1 METISRV
8 IVSLVYYNSLVR
20 DTLEYTSPKDKYEVN
35 FYDYK
40 RNGIVNEPK
49 LNTPLKV
56 FLDQNGE
63 KADELRKRLEQFGED
78 FYSDNSTVVK
88 KAADGTLRVDHA
100 QNVKIFE
107 SVIPLHEELNSI
119 INLHVNFA
127 RNNNQLEDR
136 VVKLVEADERF
147 YRGVALFALQGELVR
162 QFEEFNK
169 VMRESQGQATPQSNF
184 IQNDLNSLV
193 KALNTVRQNATV
205 KDNVYIA
212 ALDAVFA
219 EVEMM
224 NGRRD
229 LPAGKNFADVFN
241 DANVKISDLVKEAEE
256 AWRINYTPLL
266 QELIA
271 DSQKAQQ
278 AQAEA
283 KPEEEKKAE

>member
-20 DTLEYTSPKDKYEVN
+20 DTLEYTIPKDSYEVN

-63 KADELRKRLEQFGED
+63 KADELRKKLEQFGED
-78 FYSDNSTVVK
+78 FYSDNSTVIK
-88 KAADGTLRVDHA
+88 KAADNTLRVDHA
-100 QNVKIFE
+100 QSVKIFE
-107 SVIPLHEELNSI
+107 NVIPLHEELNSI

-127 RNNNQLEDR
+127 RQNNQLEER
-136 VVKLVEADERF
+136 VEKLVQADERF
-147 YRGVALFALQGELVR
+147 YRAVALLSLQGELVR

-169 VMRESQGQATPQSNF
+169 VMRESQGQPTPQSNF
-184 IQNDLNSLV
+184 IQNDLNTLV
-193 KALNTVRQNATV
+193 KALNTVRANATC
-205 KDNVYIA
+205 KDNVYTT

-229 LPAGKNFADVFN
+229 LPAGKTFADVFN
-241 DANVKISDLVKEAEE
+241 DANVKISELVKDSEAG
-256 AWRINYTPLL
+256 WRENYTPLL

-271 DSQKAQQ
+271 DTQKNQQ
-278 AQAEA
+278 AQQQPAED
-283 KPEEEKKAE
+283 KAA

>member
-20 DTLEYTSPKDKYEVN
+20 DTLEYTIPKDSYEVN

-63 KADELRKRLEQFGED
+63 KADELRKKLEQFGED
-78 FYSDNSTVVK
+78 FYSDNSTVIK
-88 KAADGTLRVDHA
+88 KAADNTLRVDHA
-100 QNVKIFE
+100 QSVKIFE
-107 SVIPLHEELNSI
+107 NVIPLHEELNSI

-127 RNNNQLEDR
+127 RQNNQLEER
-136 VVKLVEADERF
+136 VEKLVQADERF
-147 YRGVALFALQGELVR
+147 YRAVALLSLQGELVR

-169 VMRESQGQATPQSNF
+169 VMRESQGQPTPQSNF
-184 IQNDLNSLV
+184 IQNDLNTLV
-193 KALNTVRQNATV
+193 KALNTVRANATC
-205 KDNVYIA
+205 KDNVYTT

-229 LPAGKNFADVFN
+229 LPAGKTFADVFN
-241 DANVKISDLVKEAEE
+241 DANVKISELVKDSEAG
-256 AWRINYTPLL
+256 WRENYTPLL

-271 DSQKAQQ
+271 DTQKNQQ
-278 AQAEA
+278 AQQQPAEDRA
-283 KPEEEKKAE
+283 A

>member
-8 IVSLVYYNSLVR
+8 IVSLIYYNSLVR
-20 DTLEYTSPKDKYEVN
+20 DTLEYTIPKDSYEVN

-63 KADELRKRLEQFGED
+63 KAEDLKKKLEQFGED

-107 SVIPLHEELNSI
+107 NVIPLHEELNSI
-119 INLHVNFA
+119 INLHINFA
-127 RNNNQLEDR
+127 RQNNQLEDR
-136 VVKLVEADERF
+136 VEKLAQADERF
-147 YRGVALFALQGELVR
+147 YRAVAMLALQGELVR

-169 VMRESQGQATPQSNF
+169 VMRESQGQPTPQSNF
-184 IQNDLNSLV
+184 IQNDLNTLV
-193 KALNTVRQNATV
+193 KGLNTVRANATC
-205 KDNVYIA
+205 KDNLYTT
-212 ALDAVFA
+212 ALDALFA

-229 LPAGKNFADVFN
+229 LPAGKNFSDVFN
-241 DANVKISDLVKEAEE
+241 DVNVKIADLVKDSEAN
-256 AWRINYTPLL
+256 WRENYTPLL
-266 QELIA
+266 QELVA
-271 DSQKAQQ
+271 DTQKAQQ
-278 AQAEA
+278 AQQET
-283 KPEEEKKAE
+283 PKAE

>member
-20 DTLEYTSPKDKYEVN
+20 DTLEYTIPKDSYEVN

-63 KADELRKRLEQFGED
+63 KADELRKKLEQFGED
-78 FYSDNSTVVK
+78 FYSDNSTVIK
-88 KAADGTLRVDHA
+88 KAADNTLRVDHA
-100 QNVKIFE
+100 QSVKIFE
-107 SVIPLHEELNSI
+107 NVIPLHEELNSI

-127 RNNNQLEDR
+127 RQNNQLEER
-136 VVKLVEADERF
+136 VEKLVQADERF
-147 YRGVALFALQGELVR
+147 YRAVALLSLQGELVR

-169 VMRESQGQATPQSNF
+169 VMRESQGQPTPQSNF
-184 IQNDLNSLV
+184 IQNDLNTLV
-193 KALNTVRQNATV
+193 KALNTVRANATC
-205 KDNVYIA
+205 KDNVYTA

-229 LPAGKNFADVFN
+229 LPAGKTFADVFN
-241 DANVKISDLVKEAEE
+241 DANVKISELVKDSETG
-256 AWRINYTPLL
+256 WRENYTPLL

-271 DSQKAQQ
+271 DTQKNQQ
-278 AQAEA
+278 AQQQPA
-283 KPEEEKKAE
+283 EEKAA